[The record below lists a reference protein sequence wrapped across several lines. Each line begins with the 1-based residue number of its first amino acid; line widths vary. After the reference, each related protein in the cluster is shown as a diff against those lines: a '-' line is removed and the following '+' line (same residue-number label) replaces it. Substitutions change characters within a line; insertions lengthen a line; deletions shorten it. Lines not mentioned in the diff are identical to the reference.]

1 MFFLVDE
8 IIICNKLRFILQF
21 WQFFAILA
29 IFFAILD
36 KNVKFWAFSNSIFG
50 HWAGLSYLTCLNQDL
65 NFISGPGAQ
74 LHSV

>member
-8 IIICNKLRFILQF
+8 IILCNKLRFILQF
-21 WQFFAILA
+21 WQFF
-29 IFFAILD
+29 FAILH

-50 HWAGLSYLTCLNQDL
+50 HWAGLSYLTCVSQDL

-74 LHSV
+74 LHSA